1 MSTTTEKTMY
11 LPEILAHT
19 RMVVAERK
27 AAADVKTM
35 ERAAAAHVPRG
46 FARALREKARQG
58 PGGGYAVIA
67 ELKKASPSKGLIREG
82 FDAAEIAPMLE
93 AGGAAVL
100 SVLTDE
106 KFFQGSLENLRRASA
121 VVRIPCLRKDFMVD
135 EFQVLEARA
144 NAADAILLIVAALT
158 DAELKTLRESA
169 RSFGLDVLC
178 EVHDAEELERA
189 RALGCEC
196 VGVNSRD
203 LRTFEVSLERA
214 CELAAK
220 LPGDAVKVAESGIHT
235 VDDMRR
241 LRGAGYEAF
250 LIGESL
256 MRQSHPGGALASLLR
271 DAAQS

>member
-1 MSTTTEKTMY
+1 MREIGAEKTMY

-19 RMVVAERK
+19 RAVVAGRK
-27 AAADVKTM
+27 AAADVKAM
-35 ERAAAAHVPRG
+35 ERAAAAHEPRG
-46 FARALREKARQG
+46 FARALRAKAEAEG
-58 PGGGYAVIA
+58 MAVIA
-67 ELKKASPSKGLIREG
+67 EVKKASPSKGLIRPD
-82 FDAAEIAPMLE
+82 FDAAEIARMLE

-121 VVRIPCLRKDFMVD
+121 SVSLPCLRKDFMVD

-144 NAADAILLIVAALT
+144 NGADAILLIMAALSDT
-158 DAELKTLRESA
+158 DLRLLRASA
-169 RSFGLDVLC
+169 KAHGLDVLC
-178 EVHDAEELERA
+178 EVHDAAELD
-189 RALGCEC
+189 RALALECEC

-220 LPGDAVKVAESGIHT
+220 LPKSSVRVAESGIHT
-235 VDDMRR
+235 VADMRR
-241 LRGAGYEAF
+241 LREAGYEAF

-256 MRQSHPGGALASLLR
+256 MRKPDPGVALREMLAGV
-271 DAAQS
+271 